1 MPDRPRQTGSEGA
14 AAPAVDPGA
23 TDEFQAVGRGLP
35 ALSVDLR
42 DHLPGYEPDRQV
54 TDWGRSERV
63 EGVVDRV
70 LLDFLYRYWFRVEVE
85 GIDNLPEQ
93 GGALLVG
100 NHAGG
105 VPCDA
110 AMIAKALREEL
121 PRSRRIHVST
131 DGSFSS
137 VPGVGMV
144 LAKLGAVAD
153 HPANLHRLLFDE
165 QELVLAFPEGREAVH
180 KSFGRRYM
188 LRQFSS
194 DFVQAAAR
202 AQVPIVPVALVGS
215 EEAAPVVARLPV
227 RPLLRTLMRR
237 SPCLPLS
244 APLPLPAKFRLRF
257 LEPVEPE
264 PAELDPGA
272 LTTLADEVRALIQEN
287 LLEMIGQRRSV
298 WLG

>member
-1 MPDRPRQTGSEGA
+1 MSDPDDTTEL
-14 AAPAVDPGA
+14 
-23 TDEFQAVGRGLP
+23 QAVGDGLP
-35 ALSVDLR
+35 ALTVDLR

-63 EGVVDRV
+63 EGLVDRT

-85 GIDNLPEQ
+85 GIDNVPQEA
-93 GGALLVG
+93 GALVVG

-121 PRSRRIHVST
+121 PRSRPIHVST

-137 VPGVGMV
+137 VPGVGMM

-165 QELVLAFPEGREAVH
+165 QELVLAFPEGREAVR

-188 LRQFSS
+188 LRRFSP
-194 DFVQAAAR
+194 DFILAAAR
-202 AQVPIVPVALVGS
+202 ARVAIVPVALVGS
-215 EEAAPVVARLPV
+215 EEAAPVFPRLTLH
-227 RPLLRTLMRR
+227 PLLRTLMSRAPR
-237 SPCLPLS
+237 LPLS

-257 LEPVEPE
+257 LEPVELQS
-264 PAELDPGA
+264 AELDSAAAGA
-272 LTTLADEVRALIQEN
+272 LAADVRALIQEN